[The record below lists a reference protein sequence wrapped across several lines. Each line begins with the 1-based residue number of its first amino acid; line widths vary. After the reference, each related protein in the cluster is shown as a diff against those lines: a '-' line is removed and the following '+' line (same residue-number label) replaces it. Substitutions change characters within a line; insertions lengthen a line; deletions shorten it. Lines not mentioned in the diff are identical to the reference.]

1 MSLAKFKFICQRR
14 HVCEQV
20 WLIEWSLVYLY
31 LFKLYNY
38 VQYCRTTRLAKSLV
52 ASYGFKIGTD
62 GA

>member
-1 MSLAKFKFICQRR
+1 MYIKNFNFFLREIC
-14 HVCEQV
+14 EKL

-31 LFKLYNY
+31 LFKLYMY
-38 VQYCRTTRLAKSLV
+38 SIVEPLVWRKSLV